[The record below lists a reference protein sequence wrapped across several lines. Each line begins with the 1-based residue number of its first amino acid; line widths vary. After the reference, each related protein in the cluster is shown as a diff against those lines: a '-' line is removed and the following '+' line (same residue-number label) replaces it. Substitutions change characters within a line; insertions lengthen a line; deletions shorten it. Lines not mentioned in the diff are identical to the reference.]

1 MLTVFPVSFTSQFSS
16 TCCLLFWL
24 FLWTFIFI
32 FSLLSWSSLTNLM
45 FHVYLPCE
53 LVSMLVLSLTPWV
66 MCHLVAVGTSGSQNR
81 ASGYY
86 LWLGAGESSHSSPVS
101 MIFSS
106 VHLSPHQRQLWH
118 PPAAGTDL
126 GRSGKHFHSS
136 VYHCRSLGFRFH
148 MGQDSL
154 LFILLASNGIL
165 L

>member
-1 MLTVFPVSFTSQFSS
+1 MLTVFPASFTSQFSS
-16 TCCLLFWL
+16 TCCLLFWML
-24 FLWTFIFI
+24 LWTFIFI
-32 FSLLSWSSLTNLM
+32 FSLLSWSSLTNPR

-53 LVSMLVLSLTPWV
+53 LVSMLVLSITPWV
-66 MCHLVAVGTSGSQNR
+66 MCHLVAVGTSGPGLLGTTHDQALESPHT
-81 ASGYY
+81 Y
-86 LWLGAGESSHSSPVS
+86 LQCPWV
-101 MIFSS
+101 FSS
-106 VHLSPHQRQLWH
+106 VHLSPHQWQLWH